1 MVTQTESRRVW
12 IIQRTNSLT
21 AGDTHRPENVTHV
34 SGHVKQ
40 IYWSHFSHFSVVL
53 GYASEELD

>member
-12 IIQRTNSLT
+12 IIQRTNSST
-21 AGDTHRPENVTHV
+21 AGDTHRPENVTRV
-34 SGHVKQ
+34 SGHVKL
-40 IYWSHFSHFSVVL
+40 IYWSHFSHVSVVL